1 MVHMRHLPLF
11 LTLGLLS
18 AGNLVAQATEATP
31 PKKIEFTGDLSLVAA
46 TGNSELTTFGAA
58 DKLVYHAD
66 TRWMFTQSAKATYG
80 TDDGGVSA
88 ENYAAGLRADFAFA
102 ARAGAYALFA
112 FDRDVFSGIAA
123 RYETSAGLIA
133 KVVDA
138 AKDKLQFEAGLGW
151 ISQRPTVNPS
161 QQFLSGRAAAGYR
174 HNFSDASYFEQ
185 KLDLIPN
192 LEESADLRMI
202 SLTSLV
208 APISSHIGL
217 KATYQVKYDGMPE
230 PNFVETDT
238 EFRTGIQITF

>member
-1 MVHMRHLPLF
+1 MRHLPLL

-18 AGNLVAQATEATP
+18 AGNLVAQAAEEKP
-31 PKKIEFTGDLSLVAA
+31 PKKIDFTGDLSLVAA

-66 TRWMFTQSAKATYG
+66 TKWMFTQSAKAIYG
-80 TDDGGVSA
+80 TDQGGVSV
-88 ENYAAGLRADFAFA
+88 ENYAAGLRADYAFA
-102 ARAGAYALFA
+102 AKAGAYALFA

-123 RYETSAGLIA
+123 RYEVSGGLIA
-133 KVVDA
+133 KVVDSE
-138 AKDKLQFEAGLGW
+138 KDKLQVEAGLGS
-151 ISQRPTVNPS
+151 ISERPTVNPS
-161 QQFLSGRAAAGYR
+161 LQYLSGRAAAAYR
-174 HNFSDASYFEQ
+174 HNFSGASYFEQ

-192 LEESADLRMI
+192 LEESEDLRVV

-217 KATYQVKYDGMPE
+217 KATYQVRYDGVPQ
-230 PNFVETDT
+230 PTFVETDT